1 MVPAGPHE
9 GGYPD
14 AQCKPALHVAQ
25 GAGGL
30 DPGQYRLVAQFPRRM
45 FVPASDDQLT
55 LGGAGLTGP
64 QEDLL
69 VEPV

>member
-1 MVPAGPHE
+1 MTFRCTLQRS
-9 GGYPD
+9 D
-14 AQCKPALHVAQ
+14 PALHTAQ

-30 DPGQYRLVAQFPRRM
+30 DPGQYRLIAQFPRR
-45 FVPASDDQLT
+45 VLLPASDDQLT

-64 QEDLL
+64 QEALL